1 MSNLEDH
8 EVEPA
13 HFELRL
19 VGRMEVMDGDPRT
32 LTLRVGRGNSSYLF
46 PMTEAEA
53 LEFIQVLD
61 TGLWE
66 SRRPWRVC

>member
-46 PMTEAEA
+46 PVTEAEA
-53 LEFIQVLD
+53 AELAALLEAYLPSGD
-61 TGLWE
+61 EL
-66 SRRPWRVC
+66 SDPA